1 MTGVNPSARSLAYL
15 TLRRRVASTLDVGT
29 GSGIQA
35 LLAARH
41 SGSVAAVDLN
51 PRALAYLRLNLRLN
65 GVENVEPLEGS
76 WFEPVRGR
84 RFELVVANPP
94 YVVSPE
100 SEHLFKDSGLTG
112 DAASRLVVEQL
123 PAHLEEGGVGQVI
136 CNWAHAADEDWRAP
150 VEAWVAGR
158 GVDALLLHYETVDP
172 LEYASTWNRSLAHA
186 PAELGAALDR
196 WVAYDARLGIERI
209 SWGMVVLRRR
219 SARRNRVRAIEVP
232 GWPRRGGGAQLER
245 MLAAWD
251 APVDGEELEASVL
264 RPVEGASSSAAGS
277 PARQAGL
284 PAARAPRWPG
294 TVGFDLTLD
303 DRAAA
308 VVGALDGRMTS
319 ARRCRARTLTRSR
332 WVCSRRCG
340 ASTSSAFSS
349 WKLRDLR
356 ASSGMMGA
364 RTIGGGVMSEH
375 EQRTD
380 GEVEAEDTIRDLDV
394 PADHADDVT
403 GGAKKKAEG
412 AEAGTD
418 KFF

>member
-1 MTGVNPSARSLAYL
+1 M
-15 TLRRRVASTLDVGT
+15 
-29 GSGIQA
+29 
-35 LLAARH
+35 
-41 SGSVAAVDLN
+41 
-51 PRALAYLRLNLRLN
+51 
-65 GVENVEPLEGS
+65 ENVEPLEGS

-245 MLAAWD
+245 MLARMGCARRRR
-251 APVDGEELEASVL
+251 GSS
-264 RPVEGASSSAAGS
+264 RPPSSARSREQSSSAAGS
-277 PARQAGL
+277 RARQAGL
-284 PAARAPRWPG
+284 PAARAWRSPG
-294 TVGFDLTLD
+294 RSDSTCRSTTARPPSWAPSTDA
-303 DRAAA
+303 RP
-308 VVGALDGRMTS
+308 S
-319 ARRCRARTLTRSR
+319 ARRCCTHPDGQTARALAAL
-332 WVCSRRCG
+332 RR
-340 ASTSSAFSS
+340 
-349 WKLRDLR
+349 LYDL
-356 ASSGMMGA
+356 GFL
-364 RTIGGGVMSEH
+364 V
-375 EQRTD
+375 
-380 GEVEAEDTIRDLDV
+380 VEAS
-394 PADHADDVT
+394 
-403 GGAKKKAEG
+403 
-412 AEAGTD
+412 
-418 KFF
+418 